1 MIKKTLISL
10 LVIFSSTCVFAQKE
24 VPSPKEIAKFK
35 KTTTLVVLDHNPL
48 MRYNFKIKE
57 AIEKFWTITPTQFIS
72 AAEYDEKRKSDKF
85 SFITFDQVWF
95 SKDKTQAQ
103 YNFLCLSLGGD
114 YKNQTDMPQICTVPA
129 SYFDVDEESY
139 IYKLSSMLQIIQD
152 HIHFLESEPGISD
165 INVIKKYNKN
175 AYQIKNK
182 TLYVI
187 KDELSR
193 EINSEA
199 KFKKLYP
206 YKFKFVSREAL
217 EEAIDNNTKNVV
229 YLHKVGPEG
238 TKRKA
243 RCYKTIIGTENSKLY
258 YFDYHMI
265 NSKTPDGLLAKDL
278 KKIIKAK
285 PVK

>member
-1 MIKKTLISL
+1 MKKTLILL
-10 LVIFSSTCVFAQKE
+10 LVWLSSTCLWAQKE
-24 VPSPKEIAKFK
+24 VSSAEVIAQFK
-35 KTTTLVVLDHNPL
+35 KSTTLVVLDKNPL

-57 AIEKFWTITPTQFIS
+57 VVKKFWNITNFQFIT
-72 AAEYDEKRKSDKF
+72 AEEYDKKRMSDQY

-95 SKDKTQAQ
+95 TKDKTQAQ
-103 YNFLCLSLGGD
+103 YNFLCLSLGGN
-114 YKNQTDMPQICTVPA
+114 YKSPTDMPQLCTVPI

-139 IYKLSSMLQIIQD
+139 IYKLSSMLQIIQN
-152 HIHFLESEPGISD
+152 HIEFLENEPGVSD
-165 INVIKKYNKN
+165 INIVKKYNKN

-193 EINSEA
+193 DINSEA
-199 KFKKLYP
+199 KFKKMYP
-206 YKFKFVSREAL
+206 YKFKFVNRETL
-217 EEAIDNNTKNVV
+217 EEAIDNKAKDVV

-243 RCYKTIIGTENSKLY
+243 RCYKTMIGTENSKLY

-278 KKIIKAK
+278 KRIAKAK